1 MFKYFFNNI
10 GVPSSAQRS
19 DILHTILSGMRHT
32 LSDSQIEQ
40 LAMSTHGFVGADLS
54 ALCCEAAFVCLRRH
68 LDQRTSSSNFP
79 LEEVPFAE
87 SSTNM
92 SDLSSDSSD
101 SASSCITVSPTTS
114 GAQRPFSS
122 NGTVSLVADDIQN
135 DGNSC
140 SEQLNTLSVGFE
152 DFENA
157 KTKIRPSAMREVCP
171 FLFFLPRKL
180 SWLYDELFQTL
191 RIIVP
196 LILTHFL

>member
-1 MFKYFFNNI
+1 MFTYFFNNI

-19 DILHTILSGMRHT
+19 DILHTILRGMRHT

-68 LDQRTSSSNFP
+68 LDQKTSASNFP
-79 LEEVPFAE
+79 LEEVPITE

-92 SDLSSDSSD
+92 SDISSDSSD

-140 SEQLNTLSVGFE
+140 SEQLLSKEGENILSVGFE

-171 FLFFLPRKL
+171 FFFP
-180 SWLYDELFQTL
+180 
-191 RIIVP
+191 P
-196 LILTHFL
+196 